1 MKGLK
6 NHMTSNDDQISESL
20 GILPGVSIPVN
31 LQGCQ
36 KYELADDTVGS
47 FQRQTLCQKYQLLDG
62 MNPMTLDASQLK

>member
-47 FQRQTLCQKYQLLDG
+47 FQR
-62 MNPMTLDASQLK
+62 